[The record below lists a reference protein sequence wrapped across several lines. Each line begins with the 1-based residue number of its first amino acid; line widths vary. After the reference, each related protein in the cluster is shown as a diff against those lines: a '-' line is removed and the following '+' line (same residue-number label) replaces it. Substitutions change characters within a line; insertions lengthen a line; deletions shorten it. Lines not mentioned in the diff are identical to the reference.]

1 MAVCATYRQPRRWY
15 GTIPGHNIGP
25 YSRAIISGHN
35 PMKLVILAVGR
46 GRASPEQALVEDWL
60 GRLPQGGSIIEI
72 ESKLP
77 SGPARTR
84 DEGVRLLKQLPVTAP
99 LIACDPHG
107 RDTSSEALAT
117 ILQGHRDN
125 GEPAAYFA
133 IGGADGHDS
142 AVLDRALARIAF
154 GSATWPHMLFRAM
167 LAEQLYR
174 ANMILAGHPYHR
186 G

>member
-1 MAVCATYRQPRRWY
+1 
-15 GTIPGHNIGP
+15 
-25 YSRAIISGHN
+25 
-35 PMKLVILAVGR
+35 MKLVILAVGR
-46 GRASPEQALVEDWL
+46 GRASPEQTLVRDWL

-77 SGPARTR
+77 SGAARTR
-84 DEGVRLLKQLPVTAP
+84 DEGERLLKQIPATAP
-99 LIACDPHG
+99 LMACDPQG
-107 RDTSSEALAT
+107 RDTSSEALAA
-117 ILQGHRDN
+117 ILQNHRDDS
-125 GEPAAYFA
+125 AAAVYFA

-142 AVLDRALARIAF
+142 VVLERAQARIAF

-174 ANMILAGHPYHR
+174 ASMILAGHPYHR